1 MPTKQKS
8 TNAPDCDPRT
18 KHLIKELRNRR
29 AVKENWNELNEILD
43 SDTNLLIQNTNLR
56 WLISICDTIVDHDK
70 TERRFM
76 ALSITTFVNTFRI
89 AEMVKLTRAKVIE
102 KVDQIGFYEL
112 YEGITTF
119 NVRKQDTFL
128 NLSRRMKWALREDLL
143 MTRIWE
149 EVVNR
154 IHASDN
160 VLREFA
166 GSSDFPERYLPANP
180 EGLQDN
186 YGFTYEDLYIEHLD
200 K

>member
-76 ALSITTFVNTFRI
+76 ALSITTFVNTFRKSV
-89 AEMVKLTRAKVIE
+89 E
-102 KVDQIGFYEL
+102 GF
-112 YEGITTF
+112 
-119 NVRKQDTFL
+119 
-128 NLSRRMKWALREDLL
+128 
-143 MTRIWE
+143 
-149 EVVNR
+149 
-154 IHASDN
+154 
-160 VLREFA
+160 
-166 GSSDFPERYLPANP
+166 
-180 EGLQDN
+180 
-186 YGFTYEDLYIEHLD
+186 
-200 K
+200 